1 MIYNIKRRFLMKKI
15 GFFFLLLLVL
25 APLHSK
31 TTLAEEIL
39 TYSLEEG
46 GTQTVEFQ
54 ALNGEILQIQVQEVP
69 KLVSFRSTISVPN
82 RGIYKVSASL
92 TNQWNVTYYVSIDSS
107 FKITNTSGFS
117 IKTLTG
123 SLKNSTLSHT
133 STQAIAAFERKIG
146 LITKKESV
154 KATLSGKSLIIN

>member
-1 MIYNIKRRFLMKKI
+1 MSGRATPARH
-15 GFFFLLLLVL
+15 LL
-25 APLHSK
+25 P
-31 TTLAEEIL
+31 AEEIL

-54 ALNGEILQIQVQEVP
+54 ALNGETLQIQVQEVP

-123 SLKNSTLSHT
+123 SLKNST
-133 STQAIAAFERKIG
+133 
-146 LITKKESV
+146 
-154 KATLSGKSLIIN
+154 